1 MAKTVE
7 APPFHPT
14 PTAGRSLWHFAPA
27 QWRGLMLVT
36 LLLGLA
42 WINLSRQ
49 PEDLTVSDRSIAAP
63 KTGFLAPDFTLTS
76 TDGETVK
83 LSDLRGR
90 PVILNFWAT
99 WCPPCR
105 AEMPAIEEAW
115 QRYRADG
122 LLILGVNQGESKGV
136 VEGYARQEVG
146 TTFPLLLDQTTEVGA
161 IYGVRAL
168 PTTVFID
175 AEGRIQELKV
185 GGPLDLASIF
195 DSIAKSERKSK

>member
-1 MAKTVE
+1 MQA
-7 APPFHPT
+7 HLSSMPT
-14 PTAGRSLWHFAPA
+14 PPHSVWHLSPA

-36 LLLGLA
+36 LLIGLA

-49 PEDLTVSDRSIAAP
+49 PEDLLSADRSIAAP
-63 KTGFLAPDFTLTS
+63 KSGFLAPDFTLTS
-76 TDGETVK
+76 TDGETFT
-83 LSDLRGR
+83 LSALRGR

-105 AEMPAIEEAW
+105 AEMPAFEQAW
-115 QRYRADG
+115 QRYKADG
-122 LLILGVNQGESKGV
+122 LVILGVDQGESKAV
-136 VEGYARQEVG
+136 VERFARQEIG
-146 TTFPLLLDQTTEVGA
+146 TTFPLLLDQTTEIGA

-185 GGPLDLASIF
+185 GGPLDLASIT
-195 DSIAKSERKSK
+195 DGILKSERNEK

>member
-1 MAKTVE
+1 MAKTIQ
-7 APPFHPT
+7 APPISST
-14 PTAGRSLWHFAPA
+14 IALSRSVWHFSPA
-27 QWRGLMLVT
+27 QWRGLMLGT

-49 PEDLTVSDRSIAAP
+49 AEDMATPDQSIAAP

-76 TDGETVK
+76 TDGETFS
-83 LSDLRGR
+83 LSALRGR

-105 AEMPAIEEAW
+105 AEMPAFEEAW
-115 QRYRADG
+115 QRYKADG
-122 LLILGVNQGESKGV
+122 VLILGVNQGESKSA
-136 VEGYARQEVG
+136 VERFARQEVG

-161 IYGVRAL
+161 IYAVRAL

-175 AEGRIQELKV
+175 ADGRIQDLKV
-185 GGPLDLASIF
+185 GGPLDLASIL
-195 DSIAKSERKSK
+195 DGIVKSERKSK

>member
-1 MAKTVE
+1 MQA
-7 APPFHPT
+7 HLSSMPT
-14 PTAGRSLWHFAPA
+14 LPRSVWHFSPA

-49 PEDLTVSDRSIAAP
+49 PEDLMSADRSIAAP

-76 TDGETVK
+76 TDGETFT
-83 LSDLRGR
+83 LSALRGR

-105 AEMPAIEEAW
+105 AEMPAFEQVW
-115 QRYRADG
+115 QRYKADG
-122 LLILGVNQGESKGV
+122 LVILGIDQGESKAV
-136 VEGYARQEVG
+136 VERFARQEVG
-146 TTFPLLLDQTTEVGA
+146 TTFPLLLDQTTEIGA

-175 AEGRIQELKV
+175 TEGRIQALKV
-185 GGPLDLASIF
+185 GGPLDLASIT
-195 DSIAKSERKSK
+195 DGIIKSERNEK

>member
-1 MAKTVE
+1 MAKTIQ
-7 APPFHPT
+7 APSISPT
-14 PTAGRSLWHFAPA
+14 SVLLRSAWHFAPA

-49 PEDLTVSDRSIAAP
+49 PEDMTVSDRSIAAP

-83 LSDLRGR
+83 LSALRGR

-115 QRYRADG
+115 QRYKADG

-136 VEGYARQEVG
+136 VESYARQEVG

-195 DSIAKSERKSK
+195 DGIVKSQQKSK